1 LDDELLLNLR
11 IMDEQTPFQDA
22 PATPVAPPS
31 NYLIGAILCTIF
43 CCQVFGIISII
54 YAAQV
59 NTKWEAGNFE
69 GARQAS
75 KNALLWIWLAVGSA
89 VVIAVTAL
97 SFGIGMAFLSN
108 VFHW

>member
-1 LDDELLLNLR
+1 ME
-11 IMDEQTPFQDA
+11 EQSPLQETPG
-22 PATPVAPPS
+22 TPVNQVIPSNPPS

-59 NTKWEAGNFE
+59 NSKWEAGNFE
-69 GARQAS
+69 GARQSS

-89 VVIAVTAL
+89 VVIFVTAI
-97 SFGIGMAFLSN
+97 SFGIGMAVLSN

>member
-1 LDDELLLNLR
+1 
-11 IMDEQTPFQDA
+11 MDEQTPFQD
-22 PATPVAPPS
+22 TTVKPVTPPS

-59 NTKWEAGNFE
+59 NSKWEAGNIE

-75 KNALLWIWLAVGSA
+75 KNALLWIWLAIGSA
-89 VVIAVTAL
+89 VVIFFVAL

>member
-1 LDDELLLNLR
+1 
-11 IMDEQTPFQDA
+11 MDEQTPFQDT
-22 PATPVAPPS
+22 PVKPVAPPS

-59 NTKWEAGNFE
+59 NSKWEAGNIE
-69 GARQAS
+69 GARQSS

-89 VVIAVTAL
+89 VVIFVTAL
-97 SFGIGMAFLSN
+97 SFGIGMAVLSN

>member
-1 LDDELLLNLR
+1 
-11 IMDEQTPFQDA
+11 MDEQTPFQDT
-22 PATPVAPPS
+22 PVKPVAPPS

-43 CCQVFGIISII
+43 CCQVFGIISIV

-59 NTKWEAGNFE
+59 NSKWEAGNFE

-75 KNALLWIWLAVGSA
+75 KNALLWIWLAIGSA
-89 VVIAVTAL
+89 VVLIVSAL
-97 SFGIGMAFLSN
+97 SLGIGMAVLSN